1 MSVVKPIVQTMT
13 ATVAARTL
21 RSGAALAAAGLIDP
35 AEAAAADAAARTLPI
50 AITPEIAALI
60 DVTDADDP
68 IARQFVPDPRE
79 LERRDEERTDPIG
92 DGANSPLSG
101 IVHRYPDR
109 VLLMPV
115 MTCPVYCRFCFRR
128 DGVGPAGGAL
138 SEAELDAALDYIR
151 GHDEIREVILSG
163 GDPLM
168 LSPRRLGA
176 IVAALDAMARIEI
189 IRIHTRVPVA
199 DPGRITDKLIAAL
212 GAGTALYVVLH
223 CNHPR
228 ELAPAARE
236 AVRALVDSGIPM
248 LSQTVLL
255 KGVNDDA
262 DTMEALMRALV
273 RNRIKPYYLHHADL
287 ARGTGHFR
295 TTIAAGRALMGSLR
309 GRISGLCQPS
319 YVLDVPGGFGKARL
333 GPIDLEDAGA
343 DTFRVT
349 DWRGGTHD
357 YPAAAGDAKA
367 D

>member
-1 MSVVKPIVQTMT
+1 MSVVKPIVQT
-13 ATVAARTL
+13 AAGNTL
-21 RSGAALAAAGLIDP
+21 RSGRDLAAAGLIKAD
-35 AEAAAADAAARTLPI
+35 AVAAADAAARALPI

-60 DVTDADDP
+60 DMRDADDP

-79 LERRDEERTDPIG
+79 LEAGDEERADPIG
-92 DGANSPLSG
+92 DRAFSPLSG

-138 SEAELDAALDYIR
+138 TEAELDAALDYIR

-168 LSPRRLGA
+168 LSPGRLGA
-176 IVAALDAMARIEI
+176 ITAALDSIAQIEV
-189 IRIHTRVPVA
+189 IRVHTRVPVA
-199 DPGRITDKLIAAL
+199 DPGRITADLVRAL
-212 GAGTALYVVLH
+212 RTATPVYVVLH

-228 ELAPAARE
+228 ELAPAARN

-295 TTIAAGRALMGSLR
+295 TTIAAGRSLMRSLR
-309 GRISGLCQPS
+309 GRISGLCQPT
-319 YVLDVPGGFGKARL
+319 YVLDVPGGFGKAPL
-333 GPIDLEDAGA
+333 GPDYVSQDAAGGW
-343 DTFRVT
+343 RIR
-349 DWRGGTHD
+349 DWQGRTHAYPAPAAGGTD
-357 YPAAAGDAKA
+357 VTR
-367 D
+367 

>member
-109 VLLMPV
+109 VLLMPA

-128 DGVGPAGGAL
+128 DGVGPEGGTL

-151 GHDEIREVILSG
+151 SHDEIREVILSG